1 MNEGKVTQVIYS
13 DGTLDA
19 ISGSGTVI
27 LGIVNH
33 EQQTVVYS
41 VKMTIDDDL
50 VNIVSSGTIADILG
64 PIELQQGEKMEKEIG
79 IVPLHLGEN
88 QKVEL
93 LLFQGTETTLE
104 DSLRLWINVKA
115 AE

>member
-1 MNEGKVTQVIYS
+1 
-13 DGTLDA
+13 
-19 ISGSGTVI
+19 
-27 LGIVNH
+27 
-33 EQQTVVYS
+33 
-41 VKMTIDDDL
+41 L
-50 VNIVSSGTIADILG
+50 VNIISSGTIADILG

-93 LLFQGTETTLE
+93 LLFKGVETQSE
-104 DSLRLWINVKA
+104 DYLRLWINVMA